1 MKGKIANLRRS
12 GLCLLLAVCLMMSMS
27 SFAFAA
33 PQNEIENGKH
43 EAIDK
48 AVAKLI
54 DLVVEYN
61 GDAYK
66 FAYDQAAKAGYVDK
80 ALGYMDKVL
89 NLLDDKGADMQAK
102 LDDLQKELDGYKAD
116 VAEAEQ
122 KLADAE
128 VELNGYKQDLADAKQ
143 KLADAK
149 ADLAQAKADL
159 DEAIASGVQADVDKA
174 QADLAKAE
182 ADIAKAD
189 ADIAKADADIADADV
204 KLADAKVQLAD
215 AKVQLADAQAVLDD
229 AKASLDGLVVELKES
244 VVAAK
249 ALLVEAD
256 ALDQATLDALDAL
269 FVEMEQDADK
279 MGELMGVV
287 EDVENE
293 GIEVEIDAFE
303 KFGTV
308 YAAYAV
314 VVDELL
320 PVVRNK
326 VIPTMV
332 EAYEYAQE
340 FVGKVMNK
348 YGITFENAEERIPE
362 LVYNAT
368 HAKYV
373 MSKDSYYVALGG
385 NTAAQ
390 QGYVNMFAKELGLE
404 AAYKDLT
411 VSDLIASDLV
421 AHINANAAEIAKADI
436 ITYQMDPQMLIEAA
450 LNGTAD
456 WSVYVEDAEKLDK
469 VLGDKVEWAKYLKD
483 AELLAKAEEMKDALM
498 AELAKKFDEDVLAEV
513 AAQVENTAYA
523 FVAFVA
529 EDLKA
534 IKAIKDINPDATI
547 VMLGMYNPFQGLVVQ
562 VGDTEVNL
570 GTLCDKVVVATDVA
584 QLLFA
589 VATGDVTYVEISM
602 AETNGYDKVVLDP
615 KDPTA
620 SMNRIMKV
628 LYNQKAMT
636 VTADGQ
642 EYIYEEVLEALEI
655 VKLPADTG
663 DNFNLFLWASM
674 AMLCAAAFVGMVGT
688 DKVKNCAK

>member
-12 GLCLLLAVCLMMSMS
+12 GLCLLLAVCLMMSMT

-128 VELNGYKQDLADAKQ
+128 AELNGYKQDLADAMQ
-143 KLADAK
+143 DLEAAK
-149 ADLAQAKADL
+149 ADLA
-159 DEAIASGVQADVDKA
+159 EAIASGVQADVDKA
-174 QADLAKAE
+174 QADIAKAE
-182 ADIAKAD
+182 ADINKA
-189 ADIAKADADIADADV
+189 AADIADADV

-215 AKVQLADAQAVLDD
+215 ANEQLADAQAVLDD
-229 AKASLDGLVVELKES
+229 AKASLDALVVELKES

-256 ALDQATLDALDAL
+256 ALDQASLDALDAL

-326 VIPTMV
+326 VIPLWW
-332 EAYEYAQE
+332 
-340 FVGKVMNK
+340 
-348 YGITFENAEERIPE
+348 R
-362 LVYNAT
+362 L
-368 HAKYV
+368 
-373 MSKDSYYVALGG
+373 MS
-385 NTAAQ
+385 
-390 QGYVNMFAKELGLE
+390 
-404 AAYKDLT
+404 
-411 VSDLIASDLV
+411 
-421 AHINANAAEIAKADI
+421 
-436 ITYQMDPQMLIEAA
+436 MLR
-450 LNGTAD
+450 
-456 WSVYVEDAEKLDK
+456 SS
-469 VLGDKVEWAKYLKD
+469 
-483 AELLAKAEEMKDALM
+483 LA
-498 AELAKKFDEDVLAEV
+498 
-513 AAQVENTAYA
+513 
-523 FVAFVA
+523 
-529 EDLKA
+529 
-534 IKAIKDINPDATI
+534 
-547 VMLGMYNPFQGLVVQ
+547 
-562 VGDTEVNL
+562 
-570 GTLCDKVVVATDVA
+570 
-584 QLLFA
+584 
-589 VATGDVTYVEISM
+589 
-602 AETNGYDKVVLDP
+602 
-615 KDPTA
+615 
-620 SMNRIMKV
+620 R
-628 LYNQKAMT
+628 
-636 VTADGQ
+636 
-642 EYIYEEVLEALEI
+642 
-655 VKLPADTG
+655 
-663 DNFNLFLWASM
+663 
-674 AMLCAAAFVGMVGT
+674 
-688 DKVKNCAK
+688 